1 MIGDLGRYAGRE
13 QAYVKHFLLGE
24 YLEIF
29 AHKIGSAYPEIAYVD
44 GFSGPWQNTGE
55 AFEDTSFGIALA
67 ALTRAKA
74 TWKGL
79 GRDLKVS
86 AYLVEKN
93 PAAYANLQ
101 SVRTLFPGVEIKTYP
116 GSFIE
121 RAPEL
126 LKDIPARAFAFLF
139 IDPKGWAIDM
149 QRIAP
154 LLKRPNSEVVFNFM
168 FDFINRFAELQKPQ
182 VTASLDRLLVAPG
195 WRAQLAASPDAGVSQ
210 AAVVQTDGV
219 REILSRADGARLA
232 RINDH
237 LSGVVFASPE
247 AVGHTAKDGSPL
259 VSWLF
264 RPAASGLQR
273 PPLIIIP
280 YPGGPARAP
289 SPTEADIATN
299 VQLMVAAGYAVLI
312 PSLPRVEHRGEPAED
327 MAADILRAVDA
338 AALTGAFDP
347 DRLVLWGHSFGA
359 YSAVAAATQSSRFSA
374 VIAANGPYDLLSVWG
389 QFALPQSLAP
399 EDGLPVRSRAGWVET
414 GQGGLGAPP
423 WTDPARYIRNSPV
436 LSANRI
442 TVPVLLITADRDYV
456 PPAQAQELFS
466 ALYRQQKDV
475 VLVTYRGEGHVL
487 SSPAN
492 IRDMYD
498 TVWRWLDE
506 VLARASPA
514 AGVGPE
520 PAQAPAR

>member
-182 VTASLDRLLVAPG
+182 VAASLDRLLVAPG

-210 AAVVQTDGV
+210 ADHRKAVLV
-219 REILSRADGARLA
+219 EA
-232 RINDH
+232 
-237 LSGVVFASPE
+237 FA
-247 AVGHTAKDGSPL
+247 
-259 VSWLF
+259 
-264 RPAASGLQR
+264 
-273 PPLIIIP
+273 
-280 YPGGPARAP
+280 
-289 SPTEADIATN
+289 AT
-299 VQLMVAAGYAVLI
+299 LRSLGGYAHVAETTVLR
-312 PSLPRVEHRGEPAED
+312 PTQDRPLYSLVYGTRSVTGLEVFRDCQIKA
-327 MAADILRAVDA
+327 LRAQSQARGVA
-338 AALTGAFDP
+338 KLN
-347 DRLVLWGHSFGA
+347 
-359 YSAVAAATQSSRFSA
+359 AVAASSRQ
-374 VIAANGPYDLLSVWG
+374 N
-389 QFALPQSLAP
+389 
-399 EDGLPVRSRAGWVET
+399 
-414 GQGGLGAPP
+414 
-423 WTDPARYIRNSPV
+423 
-436 LSANRI
+436 
-442 TVPVLLITADRDYV
+442 
-456 PPAQAQELFS
+456 ELFGS
-466 ALYRQQKDV
+466 
-475 VLVTYRGEGHVL
+475 L
-487 SSPAN
+487 S
-492 IRDMYD
+492 DMMPD
-498 TVWRWLDE
+498 PTDQFLEDE
-506 VLARASPA
+506 HRA
-514 AGVGPE
+514 AGEALLNLV
-520 PAQAPAR
+520 PATPTAVRWAEV

>member
-154 LLKRPNSEVVFNFM
+154 LLKRPNSRSCSTSCS
-168 FDFINRFAELQKPQ
+168 ISS
-182 VTASLDRLLVAPG
+182 T
-195 WRAQLAASPDAGVSQ
+195 
-210 AAVVQTDGV
+210 
-219 REILSRADGARLA
+219 
-232 RINDH
+232 
-237 LSGVVFASPE
+237 
-247 AVGHTAKDGSPL
+247 GSP
-259 VSWLF
+259 SF
-264 RPAASGLQR
+264 RSPRSPPAWTGS
-273 PPLIIIP
+273 
-280 YPGGPARAP
+280 
-289 SPTEADIATN
+289 
-299 VQLMVAAGYAVLI
+299 
-312 PSLPRVEHRGEPAED
+312 SLRRDGEPN
-327 MAADILRAVDA
+327 
-338 AALTGAFDP
+338 
-347 DRLVLWGHSFGA
+347 
-359 YSAVAAATQSSRFSA
+359 SR
-374 VIAANGPYDLLSVWG
+374 PR
-389 QFALPQSLAP
+389 QM
-399 EDGLPVRSRAGWVET
+399 
-414 GQGGLGAPP
+414 
-423 WTDPARYIRNSPV
+423 PA
-436 LSANRI
+436 
-442 TVPVLLITADRDYV
+442 
-456 PPAQAQELFS
+456 
-466 ALYRQQKDV
+466 
-475 VLVTYRGEGHVL
+475 
-487 SSPAN
+487 
-492 IRDMYD
+492 
-498 TVWRWLDE
+498 
-506 VLARASPA
+506 
-514 AGVGPE
+514 
-520 PAQAPAR
+520 